1 MSKLFEEFEGVS
13 AKAWKQKIQM
23 DLKGA
28 DYNETL
34 IWQSPEGIHVKP
46 FYHRDDFKNE
56 FSPVPG
62 HPDEWQVMQQVH
74 VDDVKIANKLTLDAL
89 DRGAEA
95 IFFTANKSFII
106 NTLFDKFDF
115 SRCALYFSLDF
126 LDADFIHSLVSFLKG
141 NHARAFYNVDII
153 GHLAR
158 SGNWFENLQSDHT
171 VLDKLMST
179 FPSENILGVNSGI
192 YQEAGANLVQQLA
205 YTLAHANEYLNHFQQ
220 QKSVRINFGIAVG
233 NNYFFEIAKIRALRK
248 LYAIVAQEYGMP
260 TECNVQAV
268 PSRRN
273 KSIYDYNVNMLRT
286 TTECMS
292 AVLGGANAISNLP
305 YDALY
310 HKSNEFGERIS
321 RNQLLILKSESYFD
335 TVSNPAD
342 GTYYIESLTDQLAEA
357 ALKLFKEIEASGGF
371 LKALKEGTIQKK
383 IKESANKEQQAFD
396 NGEIVLL
403 GTNKHPNPDDRMED
417 QLELYPFVKMDP
429 RKTLIEPI
437 IPRRL
442 AENLEKERIAGEAK

>member
-34 IWQSPEGIHVKP
+34 VWQSPEGIHVKP
-46 FYHRDDFKNE
+46 FYHPDDFQNE
-56 FSPVPG
+56 FIPVPG
-62 HPDEWQVMQQVH
+62 HPEDWQVMQLVH
-74 VDDVKIANKLTLDAL
+74 VDDVAIANKLAL
-89 DRGAEA
+89 SAMERGAEA
-95 IFFTANKSFII
+95 IFFTANKVFDH
-106 NTLFDKFDF
+106 NVLFDGLDLSNCGLYFRFDF
-115 SRCALYFSLDF
+115 LQEDF
-126 LDADFIHSLVSFLKG
+126 LNSLVSFLKG
-141 NHARAFYNVDII
+141 KNAKAFYNVDLI
-153 GHLAR
+153 GNLAKT
-158 SGNWFENLQSDHT
+158 GNWFENLQADHAI
-171 VLDKLMST
+171 LEKLVSA
-179 FPSENILGVNSGI
+179 FPTEQILGVDSGL
-192 YQEAGANLVQQLA
+192 YQEAGANIIQQLA
-205 YTLAHANEYLNHFQQ
+205 YTMAHANEYLNHFQGI
-220 QKSVRINFGIAVG
+220 KSLRLNFSVSVG

-248 LYAIVAQEYGMP
+248 LYAALAREYDMP
-260 TECNVQAV
+260 SECNVQAV

-335 TVSNPAD
+335 MVSNAAD

-357 ALKLFKEIEASGGF
+357 SLKLFKEIETFGGF

-383 IKESANKEQQAFD
+383 IKESAEKEQRAFD
-396 NGEIVLL
+396 SGEIVLL
-403 GTNKHPNPDDRMED
+403 GTNKHPNPEDRMKD
-417 QLELYPFVKMDP
+417 QLELYPFMKMDP
-429 RKTLIEPI
+429 RKTLLEPI
-437 IPRRL
+437 LPRRL
-442 AENLEKERIAGEAK
+442 AEEIEKERVEAE